1 VHVHWFGD
9 TVSYQV
15 FSYISPQILTSV
27 LRGHLAAM
35 PMLSVLTP
43 MGHIP
48 ALVNLDILEMD
59 KFVQV
64 RYYSNSSLKKRDKTG
79 ASFILQWLVRL
90 LLGTSKGRKFIL

>member
-9 TVSYQV
+9 TVSYQA

-48 ALVNLDILEMD
+48 ALVNLDIMGMERIV
-59 KFVQV
+59 KVSIF
-64 RYYSNSSLKKRDKTG
+64 SAAFK
-79 ASFILQWLVRL
+79 I
-90 LLGTSKGRKFIL
+90 